1 MLVREMEEVAVLR
14 HRQIQPGSK
23 SPGSTQGPYL
33 RRLISYVGGDSEQG
47 WINDNP
53 ETGLVS
59 ERTVSGI
66 LWLHAGHRQYGVHNH
81 TVAEI
86 FVILQGTVEAL
97 EPAGRRQI
105 AGPLDCLYMEP
116 GVPHSVRAIGE
127 EDVILLWVH
136 DALEQATEGVSEYWD
151 SEDEAPDRGAART
164 VLVRWADLEPDWSLP
179 GAGEGGHLRRTVS
192 WVGGGEGMLNFNREA
207 GVVNDRLVLGATVIE
222 PGNSEPEHE
231 HASAEHILVAAGRAA
246 APDGGEPLGP
256 LDFVLAPAGVP
267 HGLRALGPE
276 PLRLVWIRED
286 VEPDDR
292 G

>member
-1 MLVREMEEVAVLR
+1 MLVTEMTEPAVLR

-33 RRLISYVGGDSEQG
+33 RRLISYVGGDPAGG

-53 ETGLVS
+53 ETGLIS

-86 FVILQGTVEAL
+86 FVILQGTVEAM

-116 GVPHSVRAIGE
+116 GVPHSVRAIGT

-151 SEDEAPDRGAART
+151 DEDEAPDRGAART
-164 VLVRWADLEPDWSLP
+164 RLVRWADLEPDWSLP
-179 GAGEGGHLRRTVS
+179 RAGEGGYLRRTMS
-192 WVGGGEGMLNFNREA
+192 WVGGAEGKLHFNRDT
-207 GVVNDRLVLGATVIE
+207 GIVNDRLVLGATVIE
-222 PGNSEPEHE
+222 PGNREPAHS
-231 HASAEHILVAAGRAA
+231 HATAEHMLIVSGRAA
-246 APDGGEPLGP
+246 PPDDGEPLGP
-256 LDFVLAPAGVP
+256 LDFVLAPPGVE
-267 HGLRALGPE
+267 HGLRALGDE
-276 PLRLVWIRED
+276 RLAVVWIREE
-286 VEPDDR
+286 VEPDGR